1 MTNAIPKVKVR
12 RNEIW
17 MCDLGEGLGSEQ
29 GGKRPVLILQNNI
42 GNEYSPTTIIA
53 PFTSKQSKKQ
63 IPTHVT
69 VLGCGLVKPSTVLL
83 EQLRTVDICR
93 LCYKIGEVVDEDT
106 LLNINKGIYI
116 SVSVKLKE
124 VKLQE
129 LEHQEKCSSICV
141 A

>member
-42 GNEYSPTTIIA
+42 GNEHSPTTIVA
-53 PFTSKQSKKQ
+53 PFTSRQSKKQ

-69 VLGCGLVKPSTVLL
+69 ISGCGLAKPSTVLL
-83 EQLRTVDICR
+83 EQLRTVDVCR
-93 LCYKIGEVVDEDT
+93 LCWKIGEVVDEDI

-124 VKLQE
+124 